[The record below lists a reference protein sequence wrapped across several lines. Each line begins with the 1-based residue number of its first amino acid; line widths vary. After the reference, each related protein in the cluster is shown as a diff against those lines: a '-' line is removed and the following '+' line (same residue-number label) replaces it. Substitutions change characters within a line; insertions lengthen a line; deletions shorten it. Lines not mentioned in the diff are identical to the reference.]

1 MQHFFVSPSQING
14 HTIVI
19 TGEDVNHIKN
29 VLRMKPDEEISIGNG
44 ADDNEYRASIK
55 ELKDDEIICDLLFVK
70 EDGVELPVGITLFQG
85 LPKSDKMDTI
95 IQKAVELGAVRI
107 VPVATERAVVQLDAK
122 KAASKKERWQKI
134 SEAAAKQS
142 KRAIVPEVT
151 LPITMSEAVN
161 MAASMNAAA
170 IPYELENGMDGMKAF
185 VDKVKSLAGDKGKD
199 KDKEAKPEVAVF
211 IGPEGGFADEEI
223 ELAGNAG
230 ITPVSLGRR
239 ILRTETAGMTVLSIL
254 MYALETV

>member
-29 VLRMKPDEEISIGNG
+29 VLRMKPGEEISIGNG

-55 ELKDDEIICDLLFVK
+55 EIKDDEIICDLLFVK

-107 VPVATERAVVQLDAK
+107 VPVATERAVVKLDAK

-151 LPITMSEAVN
+151 LPMTMSEAVN

-185 VDKVKSLAGDKGKD
+185 VDKVKSLAGNKD
-199 KDKEAKPEVAVF
+199 TKPEVAVF

-223 ELAGNAG
+223 ELAGNEG

>member
-29 VLRMKPDEEISIGNG
+29 VLRMKPGEEISIGNG
-44 ADDNEYRASIK
+44 ADDNEYRASIR
-55 ELKDDEIICDLLFVK
+55 EIKDDEIICDLLFVK

-107 VPVATERAVVQLDAK
+107 VPVATERAVVKLDAK

-151 LPITMSEAVN
+151 LPMTMSEAVN
-161 MAASMNAAA
+161 MASSMNAAA

-185 VDKVKSLAGDKGKD
+185 VDRVKSLAGNKD
-199 KDKEAKPEVAVF
+199 TKPEVAVF

>member
-29 VLRMKPDEEISIGNG
+29 VLRMKPGEEISIGNG

-55 ELKDDEIICDLLFVK
+55 EIKDDEIICDLLFVK

-107 VPVATERAVVQLDAK
+107 VPVATERAVVKLDAK

-142 KRAIVPEVT
+142 KRAVVPEVT
-151 LPITMSEAVN
+151 LPMTMSEAVN

-185 VDKVKSLAGDKGKD
+185 VDRVKSLAGNKD
-199 KDKEAKPEVAVF
+199 TKPEVAVF

>member
-29 VLRMKPDEEISIGNG
+29 VLRMKPGEEISIGNG

-55 ELKDDEIICDLLFVK
+55 EIKDDEIICDLLFVK

-107 VPVATERAVVQLDAK
+107 VPVATERAVVKLDAK

-151 LPITMSEAVN
+151 LPMTMSEAVN

-185 VDKVKSLAGDKGKD
+185 VDRVKSLAGNKD
-199 KDKEAKPEVAVF
+199 TKPEVAVF

>member
-29 VLRMKPDEEISIGNG
+29 VLRMKPGEEISIGNG

-55 ELKDDEIICDLLFVK
+55 EIKDDEIICDLLFVK

-107 VPVATERAVVQLDAK
+107 VPVATERAVVKLDAK

-151 LPITMSEAVN
+151 LPMTMSEAVN

-185 VDKVKSLAGDKGKD
+185 VDRVKSLAGNKD
-199 KDKEAKPEVAVF
+199 TKPEVAVF

-230 ITPVSLGRR
+230 IMPVSLGRR

>member
-1 MQHFFVSPSQING
+1 
-14 HTIVI
+14 
-19 TGEDVNHIKN
+19 
-29 VLRMKPDEEISIGNG
+29 
-44 ADDNEYRASIK
+44 
-55 ELKDDEIICDLLFVK
+55 
-70 EDGVELPVGITLFQG
+70 VELPVGITLFQG

-107 VPVATERAVVQLDAK
+107 VPVATERAVVKLDAK

-151 LPITMSEAVN
+151 LPMTMSEAVN

-185 VDKVKSLAGDKGKD
+185 VDKVKSLAGDEN
-199 KDKEAKPEVAVF
+199 KEAKPEAAVF

-230 ITPVSLGRR
+230 IMPVSLGRR

>member
-19 TGEDVNHIKN
+19 KGEDVNHIKN
-29 VLRMKPDEEISIGNG
+29 VLRMKPGEEISIGNG

-55 ELKDDEIICDLLFVK
+55 EIKDDEIICDLLFVK

-107 VPVATERAVVQLDAK
+107 VPVATERAVVKLDAK

-151 LPITMSEAVN
+151 LPMTMSEAVN

-185 VDKVKSLAGDKGKD
+185 VDKVKSLAGNKD
-199 KDKEAKPEVAVF
+199 TKPEVAVF

>member
-19 TGEDVNHIKN
+19 KGEDVNHIKN
-29 VLRMKPDEEISIGNG
+29 VLRMKPGEEISIGNG

-55 ELKDDEIICDLLFVK
+55 EIKDDEIICDLLFVK

-107 VPVATERAVVQLDAK
+107 VPVATERAVVKLDAK

-151 LPITMSEAVN
+151 LPMTMSEAVN

-185 VDKVKSLAGDKGKD
+185 VDRVKSLAGNKD
-199 KDKEAKPEVAVF
+199 TKPEVAVF

-230 ITPVSLGRR
+230 IMPVSLGRR

>member
-29 VLRMKPDEEISIGNG
+29 VLRMKPGEEISIGNG

-55 ELKDDEIICDLLFVK
+55 EIKDDEIICDLLFVK

-107 VPVATERAVVQLDAK
+107 VPVVTERAVVKLDAK

-151 LPITMSEAVN
+151 LPMTMSEAVN

-185 VDKVKSLAGDKGKD
+185 VDRVKSLAGNKD
-199 KDKEAKPEVAVF
+199 TKPEVAVF

>member
-29 VLRMKPDEEISIGNG
+29 VLRMKPGEEISIGNG

-55 ELKDDEIICDLLFVK
+55 EIKDDEIICDLLFVK

-107 VPVATERAVVQLDAK
+107 VPVATERAVVKLDAK

-151 LPITMSEAVN
+151 LPMTMSEAVN
-161 MAASMNAAA
+161 MASSMNAAA

-185 VDKVKSLAGDKGKD
+185 VDRVKSLAGNKD
-199 KDKEAKPEVAVF
+199 TKPEVAVF

>member
-29 VLRMKPDEEISIGNG
+29 VLRMKPGEEISIGNG

-55 ELKDDEIICDLLFVK
+55 EIKDDEIICDLLFVK

-107 VPVATERAVVQLDAK
+107 VPVATERAVVKLDAK

-170 IPYELENGMDGMKAF
+170 IPYELENGMDGMNAF
-185 VDKVKSLAGDKGKD
+185 VDRVKSLAGNKD
-199 KDKEAKPEVAVF
+199 TKPEVAVF

>member
-29 VLRMKPDEEISIGNG
+29 VLRMKPGEEISIGNG
-44 ADDNEYRASIK
+44 ADDNEYRVSIK
-55 ELKDDEIICDLLFVK
+55 EIKDDEIICDLLFVK

-107 VPVATERAVVQLDAK
+107 VPVATERAVVKLDAK

-151 LPITMSEAVN
+151 LPMSMSEAVN

-185 VDKVKSLAGDKGKD
+185 VDRVRSLAGYEN
-199 KDKEAKPEVAVF
+199 KEAKPEVAVF

>member
-29 VLRMKPDEEISIGNG
+29 VLRMKPGEEISIGNG

-55 ELKDDEIICDLLFVK
+55 EIKDDEIICDLLFVK

-107 VPVATERAVVQLDAK
+107 VPVATERAVVKLDAK

-142 KRAIVPEVT
+142 KRAVVPEVT
-151 LPITMSEAVN
+151 LPMTMSEAVN

-185 VDKVKSLAGDKGKD
+185 VDRVKSLEGNKD
-199 KDKEAKPEVAVF
+199 TKPEVAVF

>member
-1 MQHFFVSPSQING
+1 MKKSSEEIIIDGP
-14 HTIVI
+14 
-19 TGEDVNHIKN
+19 DVNHIKN
-29 VLRMKPDEEISIGNG
+29 VLRMKPGEEISIGNG

-55 ELKDDEIICDLLFVK
+55 EIKDDEIICDLLFVK

-107 VPVATERAVVQLDAK
+107 VPVATERAVVKLDAK

-151 LPITMSEAVN
+151 LPMTMSEAVN

-185 VDKVKSLAGDKGKD
+185 VDKVKSLAGNKD
-199 KDKEAKPEVAVF
+199 TKPEVAVF

>member
-29 VLRMKPDEEISIGNG
+29 VLRMKPGEEISIGNG

-55 ELKDDEIICDLLFVK
+55 EIKDDEIICDLLFVK
-70 EDGVELPVGITLFQG
+70 EDGVELPVGITLFQA

-107 VPVATERAVVQLDAK
+107 VPVATERAVVKLDAK

-151 LPITMSEAVN
+151 LPMTMSEAVN

-185 VDKVKSLAGDKGKD
+185 VDKVKSLAGNKD
-199 KDKEAKPEVAVF
+199 TKPEAAVF
-211 IGPEGGFADEEI
+211 IGPEGGFVDEEI

>member
-29 VLRMKPDEEISIGNG
+29 VLRMKPGEEISIGNG

-55 ELKDDEIICDLLFVK
+55 EIKDDEIICDLLFVK

-107 VPVATERAVVQLDAK
+107 VPVATERAVVKLDAK

-142 KRAIVPEVT
+142 KRAVVPEVT
-151 LPITMSEAVN
+151 LPMTMSEAVN

-185 VDKVKSLAGDKGKD
+185 VDRVKSLAGNKD
-199 KDKEAKPEVAVF
+199 TKPEVAVF

-230 ITPVSLGRR
+230 IMPVSLGRR

>member
-29 VLRMKPDEEISIGNG
+29 VLRMKPGEEISIGNG

-55 ELKDDEIICDLLFVK
+55 EIKDDEIICDLLFVK

-107 VPVATERAVVQLDAK
+107 VPVVTERAVVKLDAK

-151 LPITMSEAVN
+151 LPMTMSEAVN

-185 VDKVKSLAGDKGKD
+185 VDRVKSLAGNKD
-199 KDKEAKPEVAVF
+199 TKPEVAVF

-230 ITPVSLGRR
+230 IMPVSLGRR

>member
-29 VLRMKPDEEISIGNG
+29 VLRMKPGEEISIGNG

-107 VPVATERAVVQLDAK
+107 VPVATERSVVKLDAK
-122 KAASKKERWQKI
+122 KAAAKKERWQKI

-142 KRAIVPEVT
+142 KRAVVPEVT
-151 LPITMSEAVN
+151 LPMTMSEAVK
-161 MAASMNAAA
+161 MATLMNAAA

-185 VDKVKSLAGDKGKD
+185 VDKVKSLGGDKD
-199 KDKEAKPEVAVF
+199 AKPEVAVF

>member
-29 VLRMKPDEEISIGNG
+29 VLRMKPGEEISIGNG

-55 ELKDDEIICDLLFVK
+55 EIKDDEIICDLLFVK

-107 VPVATERAVVQLDAK
+107 VPVATERAVVKLDAK

-151 LPITMSEAVN
+151 LPMTMFEAVN

-185 VDKVKSLAGDKGKD
+185 VDKVKSLAGNKD
-199 KDKEAKPEVAVF
+199 TKPEVAVF

>member
-29 VLRMKPDEEISIGNG
+29 VLRMKPGEEISIGNG
-44 ADDNEYRASIK
+44 ADDNEYRAGIK

-95 IQKAVELGAVRI
+95 IQKAVELGALRV
-107 VPVATERAVVQLDAK
+107 VPVATERSVVKLDAK
-122 KAASKKERWQKI
+122 KAAAKKERWQKI

-151 LPITMSEAVN
+151 LPMTMSEAVK

-185 VDKVKSLAGDKGKD
+185 VDRVKSLAMD
-199 KDKEAKPEVAVF
+199 KDAKPEVAVF